1 MGAGQRWAQAFGMVS
16 LLLLLAGCSPGALR
30 EGMGRFLPRA
40 APAQNVPLAAPPADP
55 YNRLLIEGEDGNLYI
70 GSPDRPE
77 RFALTDDASG
87 RRLYGQATWSPDGSR
102 IAWSELRGDGSRLNT
117 SRFDG
122 TGRQSLAVPYLP
134 FYIAWNPNGDQLA
147 YLSNWQVIDG
157 SSIALRLVDVQAE
170 DSQEAL
176 AVSTLASGQPL
187 YFSWSPQGDRLL
199 AHVDGERVEI
209 YDLEG
214 EAESLVISGGSFPSP
229 NWSPA
234 GEQLVYA
241 VADERTQRLL
251 LTDLA
256 GEPLQAL
263 TDFTGSVAFSLN
275 PDGSQVA
282 YIATEEGATAST
294 LGPLYIV
301 ETGSLRT
308 REISDL
314 PVLAFFWSPDG
325 SKLAYLALEAVNRR
339 VGMRWHVWDGE
350 STRPY
355 AAFFP
360 SRVLLRDYLPFFD
373 QYAQSHRLW
382 APDSSAFVFAG
393 TLANGEEGIWV
404 QRVDGEDGAPVRV
417 GPGVFATW
425 SPAGPR

>member
-1 MGAGQRWAQAFGMVS
+1 MVF
-16 LLLLLAGCSPGALR
+16 LLLLLAGCTPGALR
-30 EGMGRFLPRA
+30 QEVQRFLPRPSA
-40 APAQNVPLAAPPADP
+40 AQDAAPPADP
-55 YNRLLIEGEDGNLYI
+55 FNRILIEGDDGNLYI
-70 GSPDRPE
+70 GSTGSME
-77 RFALTDDASG
+77 RFALTNDASR
-87 RRLYGQATWSPDGSR
+87 RRLYGQATWSPDGSM
-102 IAWSELRGDGSRLNT
+102 IAWSELRSDGNRLNT

-122 TGRQSLAVPYLP
+122 AGRQSLDLPSLP

-157 SSIALRLVDVQAE
+157 PSIALRLVDVREEGNSVA
-170 DSQEAL
+170 
-176 AVSTLASGQPL
+176 TLASGQPL

-199 AHVDGERVEI
+199 AHVDNERVEV

-214 EAESLVISGGSFPSP
+214 EAESLVISRSAFSAPH
-229 NWSPA
+229 WSPL
-234 GEQLVYA
+234 GEELVYA
-241 VADERTQRLL
+241 VAGERTQRLL

-256 GEPLQAL
+256 GQPLQTL
-263 TDFTGSVAFSLN
+263 TDFMGHVAFSLS
-275 PDGSQVA
+275 PDGERVA
-282 YIATEEGATAST
+282 YIASDDDAGDST
-294 LGPLYIV
+294 LGALYVV

-308 REISDL
+308 SEVAEQ

-325 SKLAYLALEAVNRR
+325 SKLAFLALEAVNRR
-339 VGMRWHVWDGE
+339 VGMRWYVWDGE

-393 TLANGEEGIWV
+393 TLENGEEGVWV
-404 QRVDGEDGAPVRV
+404 QPVDTPDVAPVSL

-425 SPAGPR
+425 SPAGRR